1 MLFQFKI
8 FNIFSGKV
16 LTNTLFFAIIL
27 KSTMIDAGM
36 AQSVEHVIGNDEVT
50 SSNLVTSSKKGTSA
64 MQMCLFWSCQL
75 LTEMYHTKCE
85 AFFVLS
91 SNPVIDY

>member
-1 MLFQFKI
+1 
-8 FNIFSGKV
+8 
-16 LTNTLFFAIIL
+16 
-27 KSTMIDAGM
+27 MIDAGM

-50 SSNLVTSSKKGTSA
+50 SSNLVTSSRKGTSA
-64 MQMCLFWSCQL
+64 KQMCLFWSCQL

-91 SNPVIDY
+91 SNLVFFITFRHQLRKVTKGSRQMGKVFKISDLK